1 MKTYLTSL
9 FLVLSYFLA
18 LSQDN
23 VAIDRYAFSD
33 KMGSINEIVID
44 KTNKKWIATDNG
56 VFALTS
62 FESEAEL
69 VSDNGRAV
77 CIATDKTGSVWAA
90 FDNGELVNMET
101 GVKISMDKEN
111 IEIRDI
117 QLIKSKLWVGTNQG
131 LYLYNTRNQFLSKDF
146 TERNSKLKSN
156 VINFIFRDIYD
167 IVWVGTESGVSRFK
181 DEKSKKPLNSKEN
194 FKIIAEEN
202 EFIWMITDVDMH
214 LIFDG
219 NRWQGIGLKNDIHT
233 GEINDLAIDQKGNL
247 YIASDKLVKVDPE
260 KNIIESYSDDLGLLS
275 KKCLSLAA
283 DAFNHIYIGTAEAG
297 LFRLRFSKTALEDIS
312 ATCFLEKPISCH
324 GATDAELKV
333 YASGGTPP
341 YRYKW
346 DTSGLRG
353 DNPKGLKPGTYN
365 VTVTDRNKAEFGIE
379 ITFTE
384 PNPIEIQLVESSRVT
399 GPNKSD
405 GALSVEA
412 MGGKP
417 GFTYEWNTGRKGQTL
432 KKVKSKEYS
441 VTATDSAGCTAV
453 NSFEVPREKYLPDLA
468 IDKIKVGQT
477 LKINHL
483 YFESDSS
490 DVTEVSFEVLDELYD
505 FLSTNQNV
513 AIEIGGH
520 TNNIPS
526 HEYCD
531 NLSSAR
537 AENVAQYL
545 YVKGI
550 HQDRIGHKGY
560 GKRNPIATNESLAGR
575 RKNQRVEIKILSI
588 L

>member
-1 MKTYLTSL
+1 
-9 FLVLSYFLA
+9 
-18 LSQDN
+18 
-23 VAIDRYAFSD
+23 
-33 KMGSINEIVID
+33 MGSINEIVID

-324 GATDAELKV
+324 GANDAELKV

>member
-219 NRWQGIGLKNDIHT
+219 NRWQGIGLKDDIHT

-324 GATDAELKV
+324 GANDAELKV